1 MNVSVLGLGPMG
13 LRHARAVLQSE
24 HVHLLGGCDRRPETA
39 EALAAIDPDAAF
51 HDTLDG
57 MLAAGPDIVVIAT
70 NADSHADLFETCVRA
85 GVRRFVIEKPV
96 CVSLAQARRMRQL
109 ADESGSR
116 VVVNISRR
124 YADLYET
131 VRTRHA
137 DAIGG
142 IRAFHATLGA
152 SGLGCNGTHLLDL
165 GLLLLGG
172 EPATVSAW
180 LDDGSL
186 PNPRGPQFSDPG
198 GVGMVR
204 WADGRRIVLDM
215 GDDLGVQGKYQCFG
229 PWGRIVIDEIR
240 RELDV
245 QARDEQG
252 RDAALSR
259 VGTPLHDAD
268 AAFEPALDVVDMAR
282 RAIEDAASDDAIT
295 CGLDEATAALALVIG
310 FHLSSEAGG
319 TPIAFDDI
327 ELRAGDR
334 AWTFT

>member
-1 MNVSVLGLGPMG
+1 MNVSVIGLGPMG

-24 HVHLLGGCDRRPETA
+24 HLRLLGGCDRRPETA
-39 EALAAIDPDAAF
+39 EGLAAIDPDAAF
-51 HDTLDG
+51 HASLDE
-57 MLAAGPDIVVIAT
+57 MLAARPDIVVIAT
-70 NADSHADLFETCVRA
+70 NADSHADLFEACVQA

-96 CVSLAQARRMRQL
+96 CVSLADARRIREL
-109 ADESGSR
+109 AEATGSR

-131 VRTRHA
+131 MRTRHA
-137 DAIGG
+137 EAIGG
-142 IRAFHATLGA
+142 IRSFHATLGA

-165 GLLLLGG
+165 GLMLLGG
-172 EPATVSAW
+172 EPATVTAW

-198 GVGMVR
+198 GVGIVR

-245 QARDEQG
+245 QARDAQG
-252 RDAALSR
+252 REAALSR

-282 RAIEDAASDDAIT
+282 RAIEDAAGDAPIV
-295 CGLDEATAALALVIG
+295 CGMAEATAALALVIG

-319 TPIAFDDI
+319 TPIAWGDI
-327 ELRAGDR
+327 EHRAGDR
-334 AWTFT
+334 AWSFT